1 MQNKYIGISLTQLHA
16 NKGPYDRMHVSV
28 SKHGKIKQLKD
39 LCLEMID
46 VHEIS
51 IRKIKKF
58 TYLKENNLLENKT
71 MKLYLLTLGGN
82 EVRSCKNSMIRCDL
96 NI

>member
-1 MQNKYIGISLTQLHA
+1 
-16 NKGPYDRMHVSV
+16 MHVSV
-28 SKHGKIKQLKD
+28 SKHGEIKQLRD
-39 LCLEMID
+39 LCLETID

-51 IRKIKKF
+51 LIKIKRF

-71 MKLYLLTLGGN
+71 MKLYLSTLEGN
-82 EVRSCKNSMIRCDL
+82 EIRSCKNTMIRCDL